1 MEIIIGKTAGFCY
14 GVKRAVDGA
23 IEESKKNKKTYCLG
37 ELVHNKEVIEDL
49 KNKGIEIIEDINEV
63 NDKNA
68 KVILRAHGV
77 EKNIYEK
84 AKINNLEL
92 VDYTCSN
99 VLKIHKIAEEY
110 ANKGYYIILA
120 GAEKHPE
127 VIGIKS
133 YCGKNFSLIE
143 KEDDVHK
150 AIEKFENSQIE
161 KLLIIS
167 QTTYSVAKFENI
179 TKIIKEK
186 ISENVELVIKNTICL
201 ATETRQKETEKLSK
215 QVELMIIIGGKNS
228 SNTKKLYEIAKQN
241 CHNSISV
248 ENGKEAEETLKNM
261 DLSTIEKVGI
271 MAGASTPKESIDEVI
286 KVWHLFK

>member
-1 MEIIIGKTAGFCY
+1 MVYIIK
-14 GVKRAVDGA
+14 
-23 IEESKKNKKTYCLG
+23 
-37 ELVHNKEVIEDL
+37 L
-49 KNKGIEIIEDINEV
+49 KASNL
-63 NDKNA
+63 

-84 AKINNLEL
+84 AKINNIEL
-92 VDYTCSN
+92 VDYTCPN

-110 ANKGYYIILA
+110 ANKGYYIILT

-143 KEDDVHK
+143 KEDDVYK
-150 AIEKFENSQIE
+150 AIEKFENSQI
-161 KLLIIS
+161 KKILIIS

-186 ISENVELVIKNTICL
+186 ISENLVIKNTICL

-261 DLSTIEKVGI
+261 DLSIIEKVGI

>member
-1 MEIIIGKTAGFCY
+1 MCI
-14 GVKRAVDGA
+14 RD
-23 IEESKKNKKTYCLG
+23 
-37 ELVHNKEVIEDL
+37 
-49 KNKGIEIIEDINEV
+49 
-63 NDKNA
+63 
-68 KVILRAHGV
+68 R
-77 EKNIYEK
+77 
-84 AKINNLEL
+84 

-110 ANKGYYIILA
+110 ANKGYYIILT